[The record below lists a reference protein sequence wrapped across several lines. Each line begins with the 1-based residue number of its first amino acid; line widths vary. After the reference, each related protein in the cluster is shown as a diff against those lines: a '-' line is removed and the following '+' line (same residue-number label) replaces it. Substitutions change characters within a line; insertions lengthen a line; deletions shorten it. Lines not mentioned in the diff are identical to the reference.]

1 MFHSPDTHLRVLIIE
16 REIELRRAERQGRLE
31 GAFGRQRPGERFH
44 LSGIARSLSRRLAGA
59 IRPRHWLKQA
69 PSS

>member
-31 GAFGRQRPGERFH
+31 GTFGPQRRAVKFQ
-44 LSGIARSLSRRLAGA
+44 LSGIARSVSRRLAGA
-59 IRPRHWLKQA
+59 IRPRQRLERA